1 MLKPDIYRESVDG
14 EALQW
19 AINRS
24 NHESSKRMAVSS
36 NPIKQNI
43 VLLSDGCPMDR
54 ATQQAND
61 ENYLIDHL
69 KLVLKWGEHQANTS
83 IWGCGVGQE
92 MRGFFRRKLS
102 WNKDDSIVQ
111 SILAWADEFKRQ
123 R

>member
-1 MLKPDIYRESVDG
+1 
-14 EALQW
+14 
-19 AINRS
+19 
-24 NHESSKRMAVSS
+24 MATTPE
-36 NPIKQNI
+36 PIEQNI

-61 ENYLIDHL
+61 ENYLVEHL
-69 KLVLKWGEHQANTS
+69 KLVLKWSEHQANTS

-102 WNKDDSIVQ
+102 WNKDDSVIQ